1 MTEFANTVAIIK
13 AVVAKELLK
22 KDFTGR
28 EGDKGDRGDKGDK
41 GDKGD
46 RGKDA
51 VVDYDKLA
59 TYIPEPVKGEPGK
72 DAVVDYDKLA
82 SYIPEPIKGEKGD
95 PGKDAVVDYEKIKS
109 LTPKPEIDYVK
120 LSKLTPKPKDGRG
133 IKSIKVNN
141 ENMLVVTYDDGD
153 MTIAGKVS
161 VTNKTEVIQ
170 NGAGLPLG
178 HFAIYSAEIDEDK
191 QLIIRCNN
199 NKTFVIPT
207 LRAIDIGGFAD
218 YNDTSTSATPVTLDD
233 NVWTD
238 IPNNGAGA
246 FTNIKLPTGVTRLL
260 DSNTGAILVD
270 ELPIGSSIIIRMD
283 YTVTPTTNNAALD
296 FRYTLGSGA
305 GAYTL
310 ETTVNRLD
318 EGSGREYRQALV
330 THYIYVGDD
339 NTKDN
344 PIQPQVKLSGGGTMV
359 NAGMV
364 IEVRKS
370 NGVY

>member
-1 MTEFANTVAIIK
+1 MTDFANNVAIIK

-28 EGDKGDRGDKGDK
+28 EGDKGEKGDK
-41 GDKGD
+41 GETGDKGESIVGPQGPVGKAGRD
-46 RGKDA
+46 GVDGLQGPVGKAGKDGR
-51 VVDYDKLA
+51 DGTDGRDG
-59 TYIPEPVKGEPGK
+59 IDGQSIEGPEGPVGK
-72 DAVVDYDKLA
+72 AGQDGQD
-82 SYIPEPIKGEKGD
+82 GR
-95 PGKDAVVDYEKIKS
+95 
-109 LTPKPEIDYVK
+109 
-120 LSKLTPKPKDGRG
+120 DGRG
-133 IKSIKVNN
+133 IKSIKVND

-178 HFAIYSAEIDEDK
+178 HFAIHSVTIDDDK
-191 QLIIRCNN
+191 QLIVKCNN

-260 DSNTGAILVD
+260 DPTTGAILLD
-270 ELPIGSSIIIRMD
+270 ELPIGSSAIVRMD

-296 FRYTLGSGA
+296 FRYTLGNGA

-318 EGSGREYRQALV
+318 EGSGRSYRQALV

-344 PIQPQVKLSGGGTMV
+344 PIQPQVNLSGGGTLV